1 MLTSLLAATLMAS
14 PRTTEIVARSWNETL
29 VVGHRGA
36 AAYAPENTL
45 PSFEEA
51 IKSGAVATECDVFM
65 SQDGVPVVMHDATLD
80 RTTDLTGR
88 VDATPVKTMKEA
100 GVPTLE
106 ELILTLKGRIVH
118 VIEIKAGVNV
128 EQAVVD
134 LVRKH
139 KVTDETIVFSFNPQ
153 IIQKVEALAPE
164 LFTVWLSAVPAQGEV
179 LEALPNRLRN
189 ELKVDAVGFQFRNV
203 NAPLVERLR
212 AEKIP
217 LFVWTVPPG
226 AEVDRLKGLRVN
238 FIITDHPR
246 DVRAQLGG

>member
-1 MLTSLLAATLMAS
+1 MLTSLLAATLMAP
-14 PRTTEIVARSWNETL
+14 PRTSEIVARSWNQTL

-65 SQDGVPVVMHDATLD
+65 SQDGVPMVMHDATLD

-88 VDATPVKTMKEA
+88 VDATPAQTMIDA
-100 GVPTLE
+100 GIPTLE
-106 ELILTLKGRIVH
+106 KLITTLKGRIVH

-139 KVTDETIVFSFNPQ
+139 KVTEETIVFSFNPQ

-164 LFTVWLSAVPAQGEV
+164 IFTVWLSAAPAQGEA

-203 NAPLVERLR
+203 NAPLADRLR
-212 AEKIP
+212 TEKIP

-226 AEVDRLKGLRVN
+226 AEVDRLKDLRVN